1 MDVKTQKMFADII
14 NNANKRAVSPYSTT
28 AKVNSINGNTIY
40 VEIPGSD
47 RITPVKSS
55 SVSVKKGD
63 IVDLVVSHNDTHIT
77 GNRSDVAVSQTM
89 VEQISQAFEA
99 GQMDANNTL
108 DLFGNRIVMIGNDVN
123 VQNTKIEMLDDS
135 IKIISSA
142 IETVNSD
149 LSTIESTIK
158 THDSEIE
165 TINSDLSTI
174 ESTIKTQSSE
184 IKTINSTIET
194 LDSTVKTQGSKIE
207 TINST
212 IETQGSK
219 IETIDSNVKIINS
232 AFVIKDGKLTG
243 LSEIVTGILDAGYV
257 TTDLLNAEVGW
268 IENGEIK
275 QGAIGTVEIADES
288 VTTAKIKDLSAD
300 VITTGTL
307 KTECLILTT
316 DEVDPVTGNKK
327 VALITALNAKVN
339 SGEGNILD
347 GAVIADDTI
356 EASKITVVDLNAFG
370 ATIGNFIIGTS
381 DIHNGK
387 ASLKDPT
394 NGVYIGTDGIALGQ
408 GSLLDMTDD
417 SPFRVESNG
426 DFHLGAKDN
435 NYINFNAFTGELDIN
450 AKSIKMG
457 SSSIATT
464 KNVSDAVD
472 TLTETLE
479 SYATLEV
486 TDDKISTAV
495 TETKA
500 YTDTIQIGGRNLI
513 LNSDVW
519 SNSGSSSSGVTR
531 SIENDMLK
539 VVANSGNGNWH
550 SFLRNNVIEDNLNDG
565 DSFTFSIEIKS
576 EDGTV
581 PPSIYFKSGLGYFKM
596 IGSVTSEFSWV
607 HYTGKWK
614 KENNIS
620 FHFGWLSC
628 VGTYYIR
635 RIKFEKGNK
644 LTDWTPAPEDVE
656 EDATNKAN
664 DAVTEAKSYVDQTA
678 KSIRSTVEGVD
689 GRLTEM
695 EQNADGFTWTID
707 KTAIVSSVNEYY
719 KSTSPTSLTGG
730 SWSTSQPTWTQGTYI
745 WMRSKNTN
753 GKGTVSYTTAVC
765 VTGNT
770 GATGSKGDKGD
781 VGEQGPKGSTGETG
795 NGVKSSS
802 VTYQSSTSGTTV
814 PTGTWSTGIP
824 SVSAGSYLWTKTVI
838 TYTNNTTTTSYSV
851 GKMGTNGTNG
861 KDGSNGS
868 DGKGIKSTVVSY
880 QIWSNGT
887 STPTGSWSAT
897 PSATTAE
904 KPYLWTKTVIT
915 YTDNTTSTS
924 YSVGSTPEGIVIGG
938 RNLLLNSEGP
948 FVLEAK
954 NTGTA
959 SDNYNYY
966 RFYAAM
972 MVGETYTISADV
984 EVLEGS
990 FDKVSI
996 YSYPGGK
1003 NVTVPIPT
1011 NNRVTATFTITS
1023 ADTDSILI
1031 YAGISSSTRGNSIG
1045 ITNVKIETGNKATD
1059 WTPAPEDVVE
1069 MIDNVEVGGR
1079 NLLSD
1084 TNVPSMTKKAA
1095 SGNKYLSDSG
1105 NADYSTGAF
1114 AAVSNL
1120 PIPEFTHVYRFTCT
1134 TASSTSTAGRS
1145 LCFYS
1150 GTTVPMIDGQEYTM
1164 SMYARKTSGNGKI
1177 RFLIG
1182 YESYPNY
1189 DNYIDVTSKWE
1200 RYSYTFTYS
1209 DSATG
1214 GSGGA
1219 RVYFGASCAVVGVV
1233 ETFGWKLEKGNKAT
1247 DWDLSAA
1254 DLVYASNEAAKTAS
1268 NFMSYDSTNG
1278 LLIGNKISG
1287 SWSGTR
1293 AKITASSFGILDASG
1308 VELASYGSTS
1318 RIGKT
1323 SGKNVYID
1331 GDSIDIRDGT
1341 KVLATFD
1348 QYGLKIANSNDASGS
1363 LGAGTSKPALV
1374 IGTETGYHIEMDNNE
1389 IMAKSD
1395 ATTSSHLFLNMEGGN
1410 VSVNNNCD
1418 RAIMFQEGAM
1428 YAKNKSY
1435 NDGKYLGIID
1445 GLNENGN
1452 TTLGY
1457 GGYLNNIG
1465 ETNIYGE
1472 KINLRSNAGI
1482 KIEDVNGNEC
1492 LRIYDTDK
1500 VSIGYHGYS
1509 NNQGTTYLSGYDVW
1523 VRSSNY
1529 VYSDRRLR
1537 VLWSGALYMKDG
1549 QSITLADAISDQLT
1563 GVVLAWSAYVDGAA
1577 GNYDWNYTFIPKE
1590 HALRHSGAGVAMT
1603 LISSTGWTRASKYV
1617 YISDTTISGH
1627 SNNNKESTEEN
1638 GWIINPSRFVLRYV
1652 YGV

>member
-123 VQNTKIEMLDDS
+123 VQNTKIDMLDDS
-135 IKIISSA
+135 VKIISST

-149 LSTIESTIK
+149 ISTIESTIK
-158 THDSEIE
+158 THSSEIK
-165 TINSDLSTI
+165 TINSNISTI

-184 IKTINSTIET
+184 IETINSTIET

-207 TINST
+207 TI
-212 IETQGSK
+212 
-219 IETIDSNVKIINS
+219 DSNVKIINS
-232 AFVIKDGKLTG
+232 AFIIKDGKLTG

-275 QGAIGTVEIADES
+275 RGAIGTVEIADES

-370 ATIGNFIIGTS
+370 ATIGNFNIGTS

-387 ASLKDPT
+387 VSLKDPT

-408 GSLLDMTDD
+408 GSLLGMTDD

-464 KNVSDAVD
+464 KNVSDVVD

-479 SYATLEV
+479 NYATLEV

-495 TETKA
+495 SETK
-500 YTDTIQIGGRNLI
+500 
-513 LNSDVW
+513 
-519 SNSGSSSSGVTR
+519 
-531 SIENDMLK
+531 
-539 VVANSGNGNWH
+539 
-550 SFLRNNVIEDNLNDG
+550 
-565 DSFTFSIEIKS
+565 
-576 EDGTV
+576 
-581 PPSIYFKSGLGYFKM
+581 
-596 IGSVTSEFSWV
+596 
-607 HYTGKWK
+607 
-614 KENNIS
+614 
-620 FHFGWLSC
+620 
-628 VGTYYIR
+628 
-635 RIKFEKGNK
+635 
-644 LTDWTPAPEDVE
+644 
-656 EDATNKAN
+656 TN
-664 DAVTEAKSYVDQTA
+664 AVNEAKTYVDQTA

-689 GRLTEM
+689 GRLTIM

-770 GATGSKGDKGD
+770 GATGLK
-781 VGEQGPKGSTGETG
+781 GPKGSTGETG

-838 TYTNNTTTTSYSV
+838 TYTNNTTTTSYSI
-851 GKMGTNGTNG
+851 GKMGTNGTNGTNG

-868 DGKGIKSTVVSY
+868 DGKGIKSTAVSY

-887 STPTGSWSAT
+887 STPTGSWSTT

-990 FDKVSI
+990 FDKISI

-1023 ADTDSILI
+1023 ANTDSIFI
-1031 YAGISSSTRGNSIG
+1031 YAGISGSTRGNSIS

-1150 GTTVPMIDGQEYTM
+1150 GATVPMIDGQEYTM

-1177 RFLIG
+1177 RFLIS

-1200 RYSYTFTYS
+1200 RYSYTFIYS

-1219 RVYFGASCAVVGVV
+1219 RAYFGASCAVVGVV

-1247 DWDLSAA
+1247 DWNLSAA

-1389 IMAKSD
+1389 IMAKSN

-1549 QSITLADAISDQLT
+1549 QSITLADTISDQLT

-1590 HALRHSGAGVAMT
+1590 HALRHSGAGVSMA

-1617 YISDTTISGH
+1617 YISDSTISGH

-1638 GWIINPSRFVLRYV
+1638 GWIVNPSRFVLRYV